1 MAEKRK
7 REDDEVVR
15 TAILHGKRDIRIED
29 RPERTVALN
38 VEYDRLSSAAR
49 GLSAT
54 VPELLAAD
62 AKLVEKNVLWQYFTT
77 LAYFLKK

>member
-29 RPERTVALN
+29 RPPPPAVRCRPSLRVARRRSLCRLLLLELTVGAI
-38 VEYDRLSSAAR
+38 AA
-49 GLSAT
+49 
-54 VPELLAAD
+54 AACGHGPHHQ
-62 AKLVEKNVLWQYFTT
+62 A
-77 LAYFLKK
+77 